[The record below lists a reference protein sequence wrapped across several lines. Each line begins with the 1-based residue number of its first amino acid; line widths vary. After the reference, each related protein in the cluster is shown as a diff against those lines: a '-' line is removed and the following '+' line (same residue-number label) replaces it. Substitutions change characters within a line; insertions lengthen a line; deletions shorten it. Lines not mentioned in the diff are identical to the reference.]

1 MDSTSTL
8 SPPISCARDA
18 RSVVAVMMRILLS
31 ARPVTGNSKTNNSA
45 KDKAIAV
52 KRVFVNK
59 RGIEISWNGLKRV
72 SAVRPHHKKKLE
84 KNFIGI
90 REIGWTGRQMTEAV
104 LPTDL
109 TKFARPISQDTGKAG
124 IRQTGVGGVAAAVE
138 ASADGPAAIYAVFR
152 GGVHAKSMLRLK
164 KSRDRSRELVT
175 RAPEQLGAE
184 QEGIVD
190 SAAQRLPAECR
201 VSAIQIGQEVRAE
214 IVVAARVGEAE
225 IQVGGFAQV
234 AISAQVADDADIL
247 AAAGL
252 EHIRRITT

>member
-1 MDSTSTL
+1 
-8 SPPISCARDA
+8 
-18 RSVVAVMMRILLS
+18 MMRILLS
-31 ARPVTGNSKTNNSA
+31 ARPVSGKSKAKTSA
-45 KDKAIAV
+45 KDKANAV

-59 RGIEISWNGLKRV
+59 RGIEISSNGLKRV
-72 SAVRPHHKKKLE
+72 SAVRAHHKKKLE

-109 TKFARPISQDTGKAG
+109 AKFAGPISEDTGKAG
-124 IRQTGVGGVAAAVE
+124 IRQTGIGGVAAAVE
-138 ASADGPAAIYAVFR
+138 ASTDGPTAVYAVFR

-164 KSRDRSRELVT
+164 KIRDRSRELVT

-190 SAAQRLPAECR
+190 SAAQRLPAECS

-214 IVVAARVGEAE
+214 VVVAARVGEAE
-225 IQVGGFAQV
+225 IQVGGFGQV

-247 AAAGL
+247 ATAGL
-252 EHIRRITT
+252 EHIRGITAYYLCARFEEPVLARCQ

>member
-8 SPPISCARDA
+8 SPPTSCARDA

-31 ARPVTGNSKTNNSA
+31 ASPVTGKSKANPSV
-45 KDKAIAV
+45 KDEASPLKQ
-52 KRVFVNK
+52 VFVNK

-72 SAVRPHHKKKLE
+72 SAVRAHHKEKLE

-104 LPTDL
+104 LPPDL
-109 TKFARPISQDTGKAG
+109 AKLAGPISEDTGKAG
-124 IRQTGVGGVAAAVE
+124 IRQTGIGGVAAAVE

-164 KSRDRSRELVT
+164 KIRDRSGELVT

-214 IVVAARVGEAE
+214 IVVAAR
-225 IQVGGFAQV
+225 
-234 AISAQVADDADIL
+234 
-247 AAAGL
+247 
-252 EHIRRITT
+252 